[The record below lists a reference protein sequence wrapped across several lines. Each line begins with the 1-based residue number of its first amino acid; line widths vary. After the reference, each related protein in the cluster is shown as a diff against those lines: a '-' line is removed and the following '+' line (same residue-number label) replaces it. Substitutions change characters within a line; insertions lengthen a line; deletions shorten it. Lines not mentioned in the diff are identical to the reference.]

1 MTCINPTKSIW
12 MSSKIKISCFLVF
25 NKKWTYLL
33 IKKNIKSYLNSVWYR
48 KLQKNKLALA
58 TAEHPNTSF
67 NKEQTNW
74 GKPYNVF
81 L

>member
-1 MTCINPTKSIW
+1 MNLS
-12 MSSKIKISCFLVF
+12 F
-25 NKKWTYLL
+25 NQE
-33 IKKNIKSYLNSVWYR
+33 NIKSYLKSVWYR